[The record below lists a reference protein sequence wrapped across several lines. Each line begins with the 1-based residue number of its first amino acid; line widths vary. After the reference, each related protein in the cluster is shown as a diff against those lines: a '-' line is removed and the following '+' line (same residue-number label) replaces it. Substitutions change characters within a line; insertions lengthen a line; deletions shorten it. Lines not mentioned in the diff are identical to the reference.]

1 MKKVRLVCQVSP
13 EIVELLKE
21 CAKRSDEPVG
31 EIVEKAV
38 YQYMGGRPNFR
49 QIIERVMEDNA
60 NLLKRLRKS

>member
-1 MKKVRLVCQVSP
+1 MKKARLVCNVSP

-21 CAKRSDEPVG
+21 CAKRSDDTVG

-49 QIIERVMEDNA
+49 QIIERIMEDNA
-60 NLLKRLRKS
+60 KLMKRLRKA